1 MPENDLEPIAPEA
14 AVDLYLDHRRGE
26 VSTRTLNS
34 HRYRLKPFIEWCEEQ
49 EIHNMNDLTGRHL
62 HAYRVD
68 RREDGDLKPVSLQ
81 TQLSTL
87 RVFIRF
93 CESLDAVPT
102 EMHSKMLLPTISG
115 DDQARQSKLDHAQA
129 EAILAYVDRYHYASR
144 EHVIFSLLWHTG
156 MRSGTLR
163 ALDVEDYKVDDAALD
178 AVHRPEQDTPL
189 KNKKGGERMIALGE
203 QQAIMLDDYIDG
215 PRLDRKDDFGRNPL
229 ITTTH
234 GRPSTSTI
242 RDTIYRLT
250 RPCIYDSCPHDRVV
264 EECEATQFDHASKC
278 PSSRSP
284 HEMRSGSITA
294 HLLEDV
300 PMEIVSERMDVSK
313 GVLDRHYDRRTK
325 REKMLQRREFL

>member
-1 MPENDLEPIAPEA
+1 MAKDDLEPIAPDA
-14 AVDLYLDHRRGE
+14 AMTLYLDHRRSE
-26 VSTRTLNS
+26 VSDRTLAS
-34 HRYRLKPFIEWCEEQ
+34 HRYRLKPFIEWCGENGL
-49 EIHNMNDLTGRHL
+49 HNMNELTGRDL

-68 RREDGDLKPVSLQ
+68 RREDGDLKPISVQ
-81 TQLSTL
+81 TQLSTV

-93 CESLDAVPT
+93 CESLEAVPT
-102 EMHSKMLLPTISG
+102 DLHSKILLPTVPG
-115 DDQARQSKLDHAQA
+115 EDQASQSKLDHARA
-129 EAILAYVDRYHYASR
+129 ESILDYVNRYQYASR

-163 ALDVEDYKVDDAALD
+163 SLDVEDYHPDDGAFD

-189 KNKKGGERMIALGE
+189 KNGTGGERMIALGE
-203 QQAIMLDDYIDG
+203 LQARMLEDYIDG
-215 PRLDRKDDFGRNPL
+215 PRIDKKDDHGRNPL

-250 RPCIYDSCPHDRVV
+250 RPCIYGPCPHDRDP
-264 EECEATQFDHASKC
+264 EECEATEFDHASKC

-284 HEMRSGSITA
+284 HELRSGAITA

-300 PMEIVSERMDVSK
+300 PMEIVSDRMDVSK
-313 GVLDRHYDRRTK
+313 SVLDRHYDRRTK